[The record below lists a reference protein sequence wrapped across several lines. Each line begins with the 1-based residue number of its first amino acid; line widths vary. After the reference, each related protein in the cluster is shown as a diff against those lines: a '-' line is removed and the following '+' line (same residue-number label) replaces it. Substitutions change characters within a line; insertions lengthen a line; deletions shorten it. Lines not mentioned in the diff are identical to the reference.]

1 MLVRIRS
8 RQRYLTIIQVYA
20 PTTQADDEE
29 IETFYERLQVTIEK
43 INKRERGGSNNLWN
57 NRVVLSKKRS

>member
-8 RQRYLTIIQVYA
+8 RQRNLTIIQVYA

-43 INKRERGGSNNLWN
+43 VNKREREGSNNLWN